1 MLWCLCSD
9 ASWIISNNEL
19 RGNGRDFLARNMKMP
34 IITTPI
40 DLVLQSTITTNT
52 KNSFGNQTL
61 YDMCKNGSMLNPD
74 ELAD

>member
-1 MLWCLCSD
+1 
-9 ASWIISNNEL
+9 
-19 RGNGRDFLARNMKMP
+19 MKMP